1 MLGAIVGDV
10 AGSSY
15 ESCLQKF
22 SDPSKITLFMATS
35 RFTDDSVMTL
45 AVARWLTDSRDKSAA
60 SLVEAMQK
68 LGRKYPNAG
77 YGPAFARWLAADNP
91 KPYGSWGNGAAMR
104 VSPAGLYATTFDEA
118 LRLATVS
125 AEVSHDHP
133 EAVGAARAVAAAV
146 FMARHGA
153 GNGEIRTY
161 VENSFGYDLSRTI
174 GEIRPG
180 YAWDVSCRGS
190 VPEAITAFL
199 DADSVEQAVRLAI
212 SLGGDADTQ
221 AAIAASMAAARWPV
235 PDWMEQECRRRL
247 TPELAA
253 IIDSFEGAAADRAAG
268 RATMQTRPGATH

>member
-1 MLGAIVGDV
+1 M

-15 ESCLQKF
+15 ESCLLKF

-68 LGRKYPNAG
+68 LGRKYPDAG

-104 VSPAGLYATTFDEA
+104 VSPAGLYATTLDEA

-125 AEVSHDHP
+125 AEVSHNHP

-190 VPEAITAFL
+190 VP
-199 DADSVEQAVRLAI
+199 
-212 SLGGDADTQ
+212 
-221 AAIAASMAAARWPV
+221 
-235 PDWMEQECRRRL
+235 DWMEQECRRRL

>member
-1 MLGAIVGDV
+1 M

-104 VSPAGLYATTFDEA
+104 VSPAGLYATTLDEA

-133 EAVGAARAVAAAV
+133 EAGPGRGRGGV
-146 FMARHGA
+146 HGA
-153 GNGEIRTY
+153 
-161 VENSFGYDLSRTI
+161 
-174 GEIRPG
+174 P
-180 YAWDVSCRGS
+180 RGR
-190 VPEAITAFL
+190 
-199 DADSVEQAVRLAI
+199 QRR
-212 SLGGDADTQ
+212 DT
-221 AAIAASMAAARWPV
+221 
-235 PDWMEQECRRRL
+235 
-247 TPELAA
+247 
-253 IIDSFEGAAADRAAG
+253 
-268 RATMQTRPGATH
+268 

>member
-15 ESCLQKF
+15 ESCLLKF

-104 VSPAGLYATTFDEA
+104 VSPAGLYATTLDEA
-118 LRLATVS
+118 L
-125 AEVSHDHP
+125 
-133 EAVGAARAVAAAV
+133 
-146 FMARHGA
+146 
-153 GNGEIRTY
+153 
-161 VENSFGYDLSRTI
+161 
-174 GEIRPG
+174 
-180 YAWDVSCRGS
+180 
-190 VPEAITAFL
+190 
-199 DADSVEQAVRLAI
+199 RLAI

-247 TPELAA
+247 TPELVA